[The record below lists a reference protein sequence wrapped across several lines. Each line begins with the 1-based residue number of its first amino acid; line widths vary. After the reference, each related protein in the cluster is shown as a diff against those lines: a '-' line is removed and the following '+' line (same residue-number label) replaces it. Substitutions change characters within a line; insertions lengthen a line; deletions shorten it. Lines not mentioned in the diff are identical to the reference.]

1 MASKSTVEISV
12 PSVIAAFIQAIV
24 SHVEDFQKGALAET
38 ADFGAGEQT
47 LMKLIARLEGASVG
61 TMLAALD
68 PTAPYVEVD
77 GKRYKRLKQQAENT
91 YYAMR
96 AEVVVNRHLYR
107 DTGIRN
113 GPTIVPLDFR
123 AGIVDGRYTPAA
135 AVGFARLA
143 QAMPSRE
150 AEATCES
157 LSVLP
162 YSRSSHFRVGDEM
175 GSRWE
180 EVRNGIEG
188 ELAAEMALPEAAAAI
203 SVAVDRVSMPMA
215 EPRQLTPKDT
225 DAGTKKPI
233 SVQFRMAFSAVWT
246 LYDNEGTPLLA
257 VRYAHI
263 PKGGAEA
270 IVQSLRR
277 DLNAVLARRPH
288 LKLVTLADGAPEMQ
302 TMLDRVVEGHPVT
315 AQFIDFW
322 HCVEHLGEALAVA
335 SPLVSDDHLGD
346 WKAQLLAHDNAIDGI
361 EADLRKWALKYMI
374 QPIAAMPAALYDAL
388 TYLEN
393 NRDRMRY
400 ATSHQAGLPI
410 GSGSVEATGKT
421 IVEVR
426 MKRSGCRWTETGAQ
440 ALLGLRALATSES
453 KRWNAAMTPILV
465 SYKHVVTQLQS
476 ATDEM

>member
-12 PSVIAAFIQAIV
+12 PSDIAAFMQDIV
-24 SHVEDFQKGALAET
+24 SHVEDFQKRALDET

-47 LMKLIARLEGASVG
+47 LMKLIAGLEGASVG
-61 TMLAALD
+61 AMLGALD
-68 PTAPYVEVD
+68 PTAPYVEVG
-77 GKRYKRLKQQAENT
+77 GKRYKRLKQRAENT

-96 AEVVVNRHLYR
+96 AEVVLNRHLYR
-107 DTGIRN
+107 DTSVRN
-113 GPTIVPLDFR
+113 GSTIVPLDLR
-123 AGIVDGRYTPAA
+123 AGIVEGRYTPAA

-162 YSRSSHFRVGDEM
+162 YSRSSHFRVGDEI
-175 GSRWE
+175 GTRWE
-180 EVRNGIEG
+180 EIRDGIEG
-188 ELAAEMALPEAAAAI
+188 GLATEMALPEAAAAI

-215 EPRQLTPKDT
+215 EPRPLTPADI
-225 DAGTKKPI
+225 DAGTKRPI

-246 LYDNEGTPLLA
+246 IYDDEGTPLLA

-270 IVQSLRR
+270 VVQSLRR

-302 TMLDRVVEGHPVT
+302 AILDRVVAGHQVT

-322 HCVEHLGEALAVA
+322 HCVEHLGKATAVA
-335 SPLVSDDHLGD
+335 SPLVGDDHLGD
-346 WKAQLLAHDNAIDGI
+346 WKAKLLANDDAIDGI
-361 EADLRKWALKYMI
+361 EAELRKWALKYI
-374 QPIAAMPAALYDAL
+374 VQPLSAIPDALYDAL

-393 NRDRMRY
+393 NRQRMRY

-453 KRWNAAMTPILV
+453 KRWGAAMTPILV
-465 SYKHVVTQLQS
+465 SYKHAVTQIHC
-476 ATDEM
+476 ATDKS